1 MGGGGWGSGGVE
13 DGMSFCGFVSL
24 GDFMFEWTE
33 HVNEG
38 ILDSLH
44 TLVAR
49 AFTHMCTS
57 PSRCPPV
64 RCYHSRLGQRTPQ
77 LDRWGS
83 IGCTHPEPA

>member
-38 ILDSLH
+38 ILDSMH
-44 TLVAR
+44 ALVAR
-49 AFTHMCTS
+49 A
-57 PSRCPPV
+57 CPPV
-64 RCYHSRLGQRTPQ
+64 RWYHSRLGQRTPQ